1 MKVAVATQ
9 DLARIDAHFGWA
21 RHLMLY
27 EVSEEGYRYLET
39 ASFAVCQPDGD
50 HGKLV
55 PRLKAMEG
63 CNLVFVAEVGP
74 EGEFG
79 LARTRAIPIRQFAGQ
94 PIALALEALRD
105 GLRGDAPVWLR
116 QIEQRYRRREIGGR
130 EIGGRNT

>member
-27 EVSEEGYRYLET
+27 EVSDEGYHYLET
-39 ASFAVCQPDGD
+39 VTFATAPADGD
-50 HGKLV
+50 HAKLA
-55 PRLKAMEG
+55 PRLAAMAG
-63 CNLVFVAEVGP
+63 CHLVFVAEIGP

-79 LARTRAIPIRQFAGQ
+79 LARGGAIPIRQHAGQ

-105 GLRGDAPVWLR
+105 GLRGGAPVWLR
-116 QIEQRYRRREIGGR
+116 RIEQRYRRDRDPLLSE
-130 EIGGRNT
+130 